1 MTSRCSDVGPISP
14 AKVAISLGRPSLYK
28 NGTNT
33 TRIKNR
39 NQNKSLFTFVCWQ
52 FCREVVG
59 SPLWVMVNLKHE
71 KYFWELSNGS
81 KLVDSDFPCITA
93 SLSILLKNKVF
104 N

>member
-1 MTSRCSDVGPISP
+1 MTNRCFNVGPISP

-28 NGTNT
+28 KGTNT

-39 NQNKSLFTFVCWQ
+39 NQNKSLFKFVCWQ
-52 FCREVVG
+52 FFREVVG
-59 SPLWVMVNLKHE
+59 SLLWAMVNPKQE

-93 SLSILLKNKVF
+93 SLSTLLKNKVF